1 MFSGKV
7 FPPIECK
14 YSVPRFTWTT
24 ALYKSGN
31 PPPPA
36 KAVGGC
42 ITEHTVDQLQVLRCL
57 KLLSILPKK
66 FIITNSNQI

>member
-24 ALYKSGN
+24 ALYKSEN
-31 PPPPA
+31 PP
-36 KAVGGC
+36 
-42 ITEHTVDQLQVLRCL
+42 QL
-57 KLLSILPKK
+57 KLLEVVLQNTQWINFSIALFEASFDIAQEVYNYKP
-66 FIITNSNQI
+66 I

>member
-24 ALYKSGN
+24 AVYKSERKKT
-31 PPPPA
+31 A

-42 ITEHTVDQLQVLRCL
+42 ITEHTVDQLHVLCGS
-57 KLLSILPKK
+57 KLLLILPKK
-66 FIITNSNQI
+66 FITTNSNQI

>member
-31 PPPPA
+31 PP
-36 KAVGGC
+36 
-42 ITEHTVDQLQVLRCL
+42 QL
-57 KLLSILPKK
+57 KLLEVVLQNTQWINFKYCVV
-66 FIITNSNQI
+66 

>member
-31 PPPPA
+31 PPPA

-42 ITEHTVDQLQVLRCL
+42 ITEHTVDQL
-57 KLLSILPKK
+57 
-66 FIITNSNQI
+66 